1 MAESIKY
8 IFPND
13 NYATEIPV
21 WMWFKAAPF
30 STFSENRTRNAVV
43 SNAVASIAV
52 PFPNR
57 MSTSNTQQYM
67 TGQDSDLEGL
77 FDKEEYD
84 LKQSESQN
92 SFTQGLGIISYDHA
106 ETLLTPG
113 ARRTHLF
120 DMNLVAKTQDQA
132 FTINN
137 IALAFQTYMYPTAF
151 TESLL
156 NMGHPPLWH
165 FFASG
170 DFGEEKI
177 KQSYWDG
184 NPLVSVLQ
192 SVDINRSPISSLPFM
207 TPDFTPLAINI
218 KLRFIELEPAMQLG
232 NGAFGL
238 FSRSERFTQL

>member
-1 MAESIKY
+1 MAIEYK
-8 IFPND
+8 FPND
-13 NYATEIPV
+13 GYATEIPV
-21 WMWFKAAPF
+21 WMVFKAAPF
-30 STFSENRTRNAVV
+30 STFSEDRTRAAVHSNAVV
-43 SNAVASIAV
+43 SISV

-67 TGQDSDLEGL
+67 TGQYSDLEGL

-120 DMNLVAKTQDQA
+120 DMNLVAKTANQA
-132 FTINN
+132 LTISN
-137 IALAFQTYMYPTAF
+137 IGLAFQTYMYPSAF
-151 TESLL
+151 TESIL
-156 NMGHPPLWH
+156 NMGHPPLWY
-165 FFASG
+165 FSALG
-170 DFGEEKI
+170 DNLT
-177 KQSYWDG
+177 SAYWDG

-192 SVDINRSPISSLPFM
+192 SVDINRSPISSLAFM
-207 TPDFTPLAINI
+207 TPDFNPLAINI
-218 KLRFIELEPAMQLG
+218 KLRFIELEPAMQTGSGSL
-232 NGAFGL
+232 GL

>member
-21 WMWFKAAPF
+21 WMVFKAAPF

-43 SNAVASIAV
+43 SNAVASISV

-67 TGQDSDLEGL
+67 TGQYSDLEGL

-120 DMNLVAKTQDQA
+120 DMNLVAKTANQA
-132 FTINN
+132 ETISK
-137 IALAFQTYMYPTAF
+137 IGLAFQTYMYPSAF
-151 TESLL
+151 TESIL
-156 NMGHPPLWH
+156 NMGHPPLWY
-165 FFASG
+165 FFAAG
-170 DFGEEKI
+170 DNLNDKYW
-177 KQSYWDG
+177 YWDG

-192 SVDINRSPISSLPFM
+192 SVDINRSPISSLAFM
-207 TPDFTPLAINI
+207 TPDFKPLAINI
-218 KLRFIELEPAMQLG
+218 KLRFIELEPAMQTGSGSL
-232 NGAFGL
+232 GL
-238 FSRSERFTQL
+238 FSRSERFTQM

>member
-1 MAESIKY
+1 MAIEY

-13 NYATEIPV
+13 TYGTEIPV
-21 WMWFKAAPF
+21 WMVFKAAPF
-30 STFSENRTRNAVV
+30 STFSEDRTRNAVV
-43 SNAVASIAV
+43 SNSVVSIAV

-57 MSTSNTQQYM
+57 MSTANTQQYM
-67 TGQDSDLEGL
+67 TGQYSDLEGL

-84 LKQSESQN
+84 LKTSEKQN

-120 DMNLVAKTQDQA
+120 DMNLVAKTAAQA
-132 FTINN
+132 ETISQ
-137 IALAFQTYMYPTAF
+137 IGLAFQTYMYPSAF

-156 NMGHPPLWH
+156 NMGHPPLWY
-165 FFASG
+165 FFAAG
-170 DFGEEKI
+170 DNIEKI
-177 KQSYWDG
+177 KQAYWDG

-232 NGAFGL
+232 NGNLGL
-238 FSRSERFTQL
+238 FSRSERFTEL

>member
-1 MAESIKY
+1 MAIEY

-13 NYATEIPV
+13 NYGTEIPV
-21 WMWFKAAPF
+21 WMNFYAAPF
-30 STFSENRTRNAVV
+30 STFSEKRTRNEVLSNPVV
-43 SNAVASIAV
+43 TISV

-57 MSTSNTQQYM
+57 MSTANTQQYM
-67 TGQDSDLEGL
+67 TGQYSDLEGL

-120 DMNLVAKTQDQA
+120 DMNLVAKTAGQS

-170 DFGEEKI
+170 DFGGATI
-177 KQSYWDG
+177 KRAYWDG

-232 NGAFGL
+232 DGSLGL

>member
-1 MAESIKY
+1 MAIEY

-21 WMWFKAAPF
+21 WMNFYAAPF
-30 STFSENRTRNAVV
+30 STFSEERTRTEVLRNPVV
-43 SNAVASIAV
+43 TIAV

-57 MSTSNTQQYM
+57 MSTANTQQYM
-67 TGQDSDLEGL
+67 TGQYSDLEGL

-84 LKQSESQN
+84 LKTSETQN

-120 DMNLVAKTQDQA
+120 DMNLVAKTAAQA
-132 FTINN
+132 YTINN

-170 DFGEEKI
+170 DNIEKI
-177 KQSYWDG
+177 KQAYWDG

-192 SVDINRSPISSLPFM
+192 SVDINRSPISSLAFM

-232 NGAFGL
+232 NGSLGL
-238 FSRSERFTQL
+238 FSRSERFTEL

>member
-1 MAESIKY
+1 MAIPY

-13 NYATEIPV
+13 DYATEIPV
-21 WMWFKAAPF
+21 WMNFYAAPF
-30 STFSENRTRNAVV
+30 STFSKERTRNEVLRNPVV
-43 SNAVASIAV
+43 TIAV

-57 MSTSNTQQYM
+57 MSTANTQQYM
-67 TGQDSDLEGL
+67 TGQYPDLEGL

-84 LKQSESQN
+84 LKESEMQN

-120 DMNLVAKTQDQA
+120 DMNLVAKTAAQA
-132 FTINN
+132 YTIND

-170 DFGEEKI
+170 DNI
-177 KQSYWDG
+177 KDIKRAYWDG

-232 NGAFGL
+232 NGALGL